1 MLKVILALKEARM
14 GHALELTEEQY
25 SAIATA
31 AAKTG
36 ETPQQLVARMASA
49 LADAEG
55 VVYYTEEELLRA
67 LGAKDEELAELA
79 AKKGAH

>member
-1 MLKVILALKEARM
+1 MS
-14 GHALELTEEQY
+14 HALELTDEEY

-49 LADAEG
+49 LAEAEG
-55 VVYYTEEELLRA
+55 TVYYTDDEFLRA
-67 LGAKDEELAELA
+67 LGAGDEELAELA
-79 AKKGAH
+79 KLESSADASE

>member
-1 MLKVILALKEARM
+1 M

-25 SAIATA
+25 SAIAAA

-49 LADAEG
+49 PADAEG
-55 VVYYTEEELLRA
+55 AVYYTEEELLRA
-67 LGAKDEELAELA
+67 LGANDDELEDGGE
-79 AKKGAH
+79 GRS